1 MCFCGIYDENGDDY
15 YDLSDM
21 TSAQVV
27 EDIPE
32 VLDEMFGIS
41 ECMAE
46 YEQENAEEEEEN
58 DTK

>member
-1 MCFCGIYDENGDDY
+1 
-15 YDLSDM
+15 
-21 TSAQVV
+21 
-27 EDIPE
+27 

-46 YEQENAEEEEEN
+46 YEEENAEEEEEN